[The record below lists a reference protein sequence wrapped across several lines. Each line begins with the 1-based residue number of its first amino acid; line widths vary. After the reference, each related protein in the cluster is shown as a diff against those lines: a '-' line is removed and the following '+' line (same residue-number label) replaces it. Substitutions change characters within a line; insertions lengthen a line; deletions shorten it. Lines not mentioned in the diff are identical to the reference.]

1 MYTYHTLLHVQML
14 LIHFQHN
21 VTVSEEAD
29 QPEQEG
35 HRHTSGA
42 SLQQHDSGTA
52 SISHWQGDRY
62 VVFELSSCSLL
73 ISGKVKGKA
82 APFTFR
88 PCLVYSNKL
97 MWPCGCTALGMLE

>member
-1 MYTYHTLLHVQML
+1 MSTYHTLLHVQML

-21 VTVSEEAD
+21 DTVSEEAD

-62 VVFELSSCSLL
+62 VVFELSSCTD
-73 ISGKVKGKA
+73 VV
-82 APFTFR
+82 F
-88 PCLVYSNKL
+88 
-97 MWPCGCTALGMLE
+97 